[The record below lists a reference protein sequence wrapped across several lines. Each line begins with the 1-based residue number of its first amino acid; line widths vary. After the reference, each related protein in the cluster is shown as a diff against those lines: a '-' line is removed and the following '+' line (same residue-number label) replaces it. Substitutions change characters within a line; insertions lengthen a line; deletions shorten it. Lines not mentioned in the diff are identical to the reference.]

1 MAENPPEKRGYNVI
15 ERKCRIVFDV
25 NIRISEIT
33 PESVAGYFTP
43 DESGEGLPW
52 EWAERQNRFL
62 LALLQ
67 DEEIVEQFLTNIA
80 EGDFSFLLDSD
91 RISGL
96 SDDEED
102 VLFEKVFTGMD
113 DDDRVFFQ
121 EAKRDGILYHNI
133 ELVHKAFVTDWKGA
147 NIKNVR
153 VLKKGPLAQQTE
165 GDG

>member
-1 MAENPPEKRGYNVI
+1 VAENPPEKHGYNVI

-67 DEEIVEQFLTNIA
+67 DVAALDQFLTNIA
-80 EGDFSFLLDSD
+80 IGDFGFLLESKQ
-91 RISGL
+91 IGGL

-102 VLFEKVFTGMD
+102 ALFEKVFAGMS

-121 EAKRDGILYHNI
+121 GAKNDGILYHNI
-133 ELVHKAFVTDWKGA
+133 ELVHKAFVTDWKRA
-147 NIKNVR
+147 KIINVYQIKGR
-153 VLKKGPLAQQTE
+153 EREDK
-165 GDG
+165 

>member
-1 MAENPPEKRGYNVI
+1 VAENPPEKHGYQVI
-15 ERKCRIVFDV
+15 ERTCRIVFDV

-43 DESGEGLPW
+43 DETGEGLPW

-62 LALLQ
+62 LALLR
-67 DEEIVEQFLTNIA
+67 DEEVLDQFLTNIA
-80 EGDFSFLLDSD
+80 AGDFGFLLESK
-91 RISGL
+91 RIKGF

-102 VLFEKVFTGMD
+102 ALFEKVFAGMS

-133 ELVHKAFVTDWKGA
+133 ELVHKAFVTDWKKA
-147 NIKNVR
+147 QIKEVR
-153 VLKKGPLAQQTE
+153 VIKQAEE
-165 GDG
+165 G

>member
-1 MAENPPEKRGYNVI
+1 VAENPPEKHGYNVI
-15 ERKCRIVFDV
+15 ERTCRIVFDV

-43 DESGEGLPW
+43 DETGEGLPW

-67 DEEIVEQFLTNIA
+67 DEEILEQFLTNIA
-80 EGDFSFLLDSD
+80 EGDFGFLLENKQ
-91 RISGL
+91 INGL

-102 VLFEKVFTGMD
+102 ALFEKVFTGMG

-121 EAKRDGILYHNI
+121 GAKNDGILYHNI
-133 ELVHKAFVTDWKGA
+133 ELVHKAFVTDWERA
-147 NIKNVR
+147 EIENVR
-153 VLKKGPLAQQTE
+153 VIRQAE
-165 GDG
+165 E

>member
-1 MAENPPEKRGYNVI
+1 
-15 ERKCRIVFDV
+15 VFDV

-43 DESGEGLPW
+43 DETGEGLPW

-67 DEEIVEQFLTNIA
+67 DQEVLDKLLTNIA
-80 EGDFSFLLDSD
+80 EGDFGFLLESK
-91 RISGL
+91 RIRGL

-102 VLFEKVFTGMD
+102 SLFEKVFNEMS

-121 EAKRDGILYHNI
+121 EAKSDGILYHNI
-133 ELVHKAFVTDWKGA
+133 ELVHKAFVTDWKKVE
-147 NIKNVR
+147 IKE
-153 VLKKGPLAQQTE
+153 VLVIKQAE
-165 GDG
+165 E